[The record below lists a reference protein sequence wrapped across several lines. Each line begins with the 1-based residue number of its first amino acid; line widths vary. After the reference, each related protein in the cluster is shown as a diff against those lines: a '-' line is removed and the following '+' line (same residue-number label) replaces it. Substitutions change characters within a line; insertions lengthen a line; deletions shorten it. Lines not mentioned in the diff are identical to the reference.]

1 MTASVRAGD
10 LTIPDDLLYLAT
22 TDRIGHVSFVRPDGS
37 VVTNL
42 MWIDWDGEHI
52 LTSSPVDSVKG
63 RHLRKNPQVSVS
75 AVDRDD
81 DWRYVIVRGR
91 VTDIIPDKELA
102 FIDKMSMRYTDS
114 PYRRRGFE
122 REIFVITPDHI
133 NVSRGG
139 WARKR

>member
-1 MTASVRAGD
+1 MTTGPRAGAP
-10 LTIPDDLLYLAT
+10 TIPDDLLDLVS

-52 LTSSPVDSVKG
+52 LTSSTVGSVKG
-63 RHLRKNPQVSVS
+63 KHLRTNPQVSVS

-81 DWRYVIVRGR
+81 PWRYVIVRGR
-91 VTDIIPDKELA
+91 VTDIVPDEGLA

-114 PYRRRGFE
+114 PYMRRGFD
-122 REIFVITPDHI
+122 REIFVIKPDRI